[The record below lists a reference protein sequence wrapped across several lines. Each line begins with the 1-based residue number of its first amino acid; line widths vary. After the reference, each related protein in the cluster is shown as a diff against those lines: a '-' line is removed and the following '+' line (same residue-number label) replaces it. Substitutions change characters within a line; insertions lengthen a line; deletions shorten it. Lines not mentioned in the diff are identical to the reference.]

1 MKFSD
6 YFAKSKE
13 LEIKDK
19 KKKETNQLYYDMYYD
34 YIFNHMDDYS
44 KDANITVFIHGFNF
58 QTHNYYDYGSV
69 DLYGPYCF
77 NYKQVLLFY
86 DSDIDKMIEVWGDH
100 VFVDDTEICKY
111 PDYLGIYGDTAILL
125 MLDRVE
131 HYFQKSEAKT

>member
-44 KDANITVFIHGFNF
+44 KDANITVFIYGFNF

-69 DLYGPYCF
+69 DLYGP
-77 NYKQVLLFY
+77 
-86 DSDIDKMIEVWGDH
+86 
-100 VFVDDTEICKY
+100 
-111 PDYLGIYGDTAILL
+111 
-125 MLDRVE
+125 
-131 HYFQKSEAKT
+131 